1 MEYFHDEIELADIQ
15 NVESMLE
22 SKIAYMK
29 SNGYPENEIKE
40 IENALSVVSDLTYD
54 L

>member
-1 MEYFHDEIELADIQ
+1 MEYLHDEIELADIQ

-22 SKIAYMK
+22 SKIAYME
-29 SNGYPENEIKE
+29 SNGYDFAEIREIKK
-40 IENALSVVSDLTYD
+40 ALNIVRDLTYD